1 MENPR
6 EGGES
11 KFSTPRVGGLGREW
25 KIPVLGR
32 GDQTPMHV
40 MVYYQSVYTVSL
52 YISLV
57 KLSKIA

>member
-32 GDQTPMHV
+32 GDQTPMHT
-40 MVYYQSVYTVSL
+40 MVYYHYAQYHYTFL
-52 YISLV
+52 Q
-57 KLSKIA
+57 